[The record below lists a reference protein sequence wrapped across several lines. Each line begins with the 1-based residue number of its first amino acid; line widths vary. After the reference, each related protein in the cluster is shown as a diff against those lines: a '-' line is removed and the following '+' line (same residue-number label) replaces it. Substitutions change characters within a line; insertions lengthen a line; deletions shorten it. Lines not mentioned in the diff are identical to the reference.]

1 MTDTL
6 VADAA
11 AMYRD
16 GHSLATVADEFKV
29 DTRTLGREF
38 RKGPESPSGRG
49 KDGPTDPKG
58 PAHPTVEDTPE

>member
-38 RKGPESPSGRG
+38 RKAGVPIRPRRG
-49 KDGPTDPKG
+49 GTY
-58 PAHPTVEDTPE
+58 